1 MLLQQVVQVVTS
13 LVIEVEVLALCLAFG
28 AHHFGN
34 SCPVSPMLNKPWCRA
49 ERDDAKSK
57 IQLEYL
63 VKYKLTRHFMFNNT
77 N

>member
-13 LVIEVEVLALCLAFG
+13 LVIEIEVLALCLAFG

-34 SCPVSPMLNKPWCRA
+34 SCPVSPMLNKPWCRT

-57 IQLEYL
+57 I
-63 VKYKLTRHFMFNNT
+63 
-77 N
+77 